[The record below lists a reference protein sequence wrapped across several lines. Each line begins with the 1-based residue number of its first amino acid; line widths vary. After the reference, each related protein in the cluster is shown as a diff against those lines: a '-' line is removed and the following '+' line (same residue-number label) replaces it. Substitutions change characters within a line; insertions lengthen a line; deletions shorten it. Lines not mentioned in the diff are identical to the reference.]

1 MFNEF
6 DIKELKKIIR
16 YYNLHNII
24 NIRGKKSKEDIIN
37 EIIKYLYIDE
47 EGFIRY
53 KMREDKITMNNIED
67 YIYKIEKEKPTNKI
81 KELEQKIELLQIENN
96 NLKDELN
103 IMKNQKKTKYLLERE
118 RLEQK
123 RGNYYEKK
131 RVGVKKK

>member
-1 MFNEF
+1 
-6 DIKELKKIIR
+6 
-16 YYNLHNII
+16 
-24 NIRGKKSKEDIIN
+24 
-37 EIIKYLYIDE
+37 
-47 EGFIRY
+47 
-53 KMREDKITMNNIED
+53 MNNIED
-67 YIYKIEKEKPTNKI
+67 YIYKIEKEKPINKI

-103 IMKNQKKTKYLLERE
+103 IIKNQKKTKYLLERE